1 MLVMTRT
8 IGPARF
14 PSAAARV
21 VAAVTTES
29 SRIGGPEPPSATEE
43 DRVVSRRVD
52 NPTAAGPEDE
62 RAYRA
67 ADPDADPATPD
78 RSSDGG
84 GGSTSER
91 AERDL
96 DSSDESEPT
105 RSE

>member
-1 MLVMTRT
+1 V
-8 IGPARF
+8 
-14 PSAAARV
+14 
-21 VAAVTTES
+21 VTTES
-29 SRIGGPEPPSATEE
+29 SRIGGPEPPSATED

-67 ADPDADPATPD
+67 ADPGDDPATPD
-78 RSSDGG
+78 RSSGG

-91 AERDL
+91 AGHDL